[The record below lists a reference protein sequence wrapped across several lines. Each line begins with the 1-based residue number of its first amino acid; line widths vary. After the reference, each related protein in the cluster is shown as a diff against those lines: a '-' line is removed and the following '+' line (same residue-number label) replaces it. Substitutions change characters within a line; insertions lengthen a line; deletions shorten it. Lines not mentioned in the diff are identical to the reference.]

1 MKSLLLDIAN
11 LHVDFGKTQAV
22 KGLNLSIHENETVA
36 LVGESGSGK
45 SVTALSILRLIEKEG
60 GQISQGR
67 IKLYGKQEIDL
78 AELTDRQMC
87 SIRGREIAMVFQEP
101 LTALNPV
108 MSIGQQVTE
117 ALRNHHA
124 VSQAVAREMALHALA
139 RVNLPAPQQML
150 GRYPHELSGGQ
161 RQRVLIAIALTGN
174 PRLLIADEPSTALDV
189 TTQREILALIRRL
202 QQETGMSVLFITHD
216 MGVVTEMA
224 HRIVVMRRGIK
235 VEEAKASQLLSNP
248 VHSYTRMLLNAAPR
262 LGGGNQLEPALQSN
276 ILEVENLT
284 TVYKSQRFNPFS
296 ATTEKTAV
304 DDLSLHIKRGETLGL
319 VGESGCGKSSLARSI
334 AGLAPI
340 TSGRILIE
348 GQDISG
354 WSKRQLF
361 PIRRRVQMIFQDPYA
376 SMNPRL
382 PVWDI
387 ITEPAY
393 IHGLVRQQDRR
404 ALAAELLKRVAL
416 DDDHLSRYPHQFSGG
431 QRQRLSIARALS
443 SQPALI
449 IADESVSAL
458 DASIAQQ
465 VGELLRELQSSEG
478 LSFLFISHD
487 MAVIERMSHRI
498 AVMLDGRIIESGTM
512 NSVLNN
518 PQQEYTRQLIE
529 SVPRLEVMSVNT

>member
-1 MKSLLLDIAN
+1 MKPLLLNIEN
-11 LHVDFGKTQAV
+11 LHVDYGETRAV
-22 KGLNLSIHENETVA
+22 KGLDLSIHENETLA

-60 GQISQGR
+60 GYISQGR
-67 IKLYGKQEIDL
+67 ITLHGEQEVDL

-87 SIRGREIAMVFQEP
+87 SIRGRDIAMVFQEP

-108 MSIGQQVTE
+108 MSIGSQLME
-117 ALRNHHA
+117 ALRKHKA
-124 VSQAVAREMALHALA
+124 VGQGAARKFALDALA
-139 RVNLPAPQQML
+139 RVNLPSTEITL
-150 GRYPHELSGGQ
+150 SRYPHELSGGQ
-161 RQRVLIAIALTGN
+161 RQRVLIAIALAGN

-224 HRIVVMRRGIK
+224 HRVVVMRQGIK
-235 VEEAKASQLLSNP
+235 VEEAAASQLLRNP
-248 VHSYTRMLLNAAPR
+248 CHSYTRMLLTAAPR
-262 LGGGNQLEPALQSN
+262 LGGGNQLVSALQGTS
-276 ILEVENLT
+276 LEVKNLVT
-284 TVYKSQRFNPFS
+284 TYKSQSLNPFS
-296 ATTEKTAV
+296 AKTEKTAV
-304 DDLSLHIKRGETLGL
+304 NDVSLYINRGETLGL

-334 AGLAPI
+334 VGLAPVK
-340 TSGRILIE
+340 SGQILIE
-348 GQDISG
+348 GEDISG
-354 WSKRQLF
+354 YSKRQLF
-361 PIRRRVQMIFQDPYA
+361 PIRRQVQMIFQDPYA

-393 IHGLVRQQDRR
+393 IHGMVRQQDRK
-404 ALAAELLKRVAL
+404 ALASELLSQVAL
-416 DDDHLSRYPHQFSGG
+416 QEDQLSRYPHQFSGG

-443 SQPALI
+443 SKPTLI
-449 IADESVSAL
+449 IADEPVSAL

-465 VGELLRELQSSEG
+465 VGELLRELQANMG

-498 AVMLDGRIIESGTM
+498 AVMLDGSIIETGTAEA
-512 NSVLNN
+512 VLNK
-518 PQQEYTRQLIE
+518 PQQDYTRKLID
-529 SVPRLEVMSVNT
+529 SVPRVELMTA